1 MVGQGGLGWGS
12 ESLDLLSEE
21 LRAQYRSYR
30 RRQARGLV
38 RILPVEAVRPLYRMA
53 LNNVELDGSDPLE
66 VLVQYCERI
75 LPLPPFEVWVADRS
89 GYQAEHLR
97 DMAEAAEVPTAESPA
112 TLEVRSFSYEGALW
126 VANLR
131 AFRDRLTWRGFIAFE
146 SEHSTEVHQ
155 TALVFSESEPADVQE
170 RFSGLEMSTLGAFLR
185 STLP

>member
-97 DMAEAAEVPTAESPA
+97 DMAERQPKCQPLSLQRRLRCVPSHM
-112 TLEVRSFSYEGALW
+112 
-126 VANLR
+126 R
-131 AFRDRLTWRGFIAFE
+131 APFGWRT
-146 SEHSTEVHQ
+146 SEHFGT
-155 TALVFSESEPADVQE
+155 D
-170 RFSGLEMSTLGAFLR
+170 
-185 STLP
+185 